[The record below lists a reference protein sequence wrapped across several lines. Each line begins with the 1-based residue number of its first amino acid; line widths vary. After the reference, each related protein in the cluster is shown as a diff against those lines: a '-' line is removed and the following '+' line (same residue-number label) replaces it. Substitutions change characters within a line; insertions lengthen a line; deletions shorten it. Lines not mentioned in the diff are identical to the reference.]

1 MRHRGIFNLFA
12 KSPFGPTQK
21 HLKKAIECAQQLRP
35 LFEAVCD
42 ANDDEMQQV
51 VERIDR
57 LEHETDEIK
66 NEIRNHLPKSLF
78 LPVDRR
84 DLLELIHMQ
93 DSIADS
99 TQEVAGILTLKPLRL
114 PDDLKPDVMSFIDEI
129 LSTCDLASKIGSE
142 LDELTEATFG
152 GPEAE
157 KVLKMIEQLDDYE
170 NKSEMLERRL
180 SRRLFALEAQ
190 MKPIDVMLW
199 YQVFF
204 TAGQVANY
212 AERMGNR
219 LRLLIAQA

>member
-1 MRHRGIFNLFA
+1 MRARSIANLFS
-12 KSPFGPTQK
+12 KSPFGPTQA

-35 LFEAVCD
+35 LFEAALAYDTERLAAVT
-42 ANDDEMQQV
+42 
-51 VERIDR
+51 ERIND
-57 LEHETDEIK
+57 LEHETDLLK
-66 NEIRNHLPKSLF
+66 NEIRDTLPRSLF

-99 TQEVAGILTLKPLRL
+99 AQEVAGLLSLKELRL
-114 PDDLKPDVMSFIDEI
+114 PEDLKPTVMELIEEI
-129 LSTCDLASKIGSE
+129 LVTCDMALAIGSE
-142 LDELTEATFG
+142 MDELSETSFG

-157 KVLKMIEQLDDYE
+157 RVLSMINQLDDVE
-170 NKSEMLERRL
+170 TKSDVIGVQL
-180 SRRLFALEAQ
+180 SKALFAREDE
-190 MKPIDVMLW
+190 MKPVDVMLW
-199 YQVFF
+199 YKVFY

>member
-1 MRHRGIFNLFA
+1 MRARSIANLFS
-12 KSPFGPTQK
+12 KSPFGPTQA

-35 LFEAVCD
+35 LFETALAYDTEQLAV
-42 ANDDEMQQV
+42 V
-51 VERIDR
+51 TERIND
-57 LEHETDEIK
+57 LEHETDLLK
-66 NEIRNHLPKSLF
+66 NEIRDTLPRSLF

-99 TQEVAGILTLKPLRL
+99 AQEVAGLLSLKELRL
-114 PDDLKPDVMSFIDEI
+114 PEDLKPTVMELIEEI
-129 LSTCDLASKIGSE
+129 LVTCDMALAIGSE
-142 LDELTEATFG
+142 MDELSETSFG

-157 KVLKMIEQLDDYE
+157 RVLSMINQLDDVE
-170 NKSEMLERRL
+170 TKSDVIGVQL
-180 SRRLFALEAQ
+180 SKALFAREDE
-190 MKPIDVMLW
+190 MKPVDVMLW
-199 YQVFF
+199 YKVFY

>member
-1 MRHRGIFNLFA
+1 MRARSIANLFS
-12 KSPFGPTQK
+12 KSPFGPTQA

-35 LFEAVCD
+35 LFEAALAYDTERLAAVT
-42 ANDDEMQQV
+42 
-51 VERIDR
+51 ERIND
-57 LEHETDEIK
+57 LEHETDLLK
-66 NEIRNHLPKSLF
+66 NEIRDTLPRSLF

-99 TQEVAGILTLKPLRL
+99 AQEVAGLLSLKELRL
-114 PDDLKPDVMSFIDEI
+114 PEDLKPTVMELIEEI
-129 LSTCDLASKIGSE
+129 LVTCDMALAIGSE
-142 LDELTEATFG
+142 MDELSETSFG

-157 KVLKMIEQLDDYE
+157 RVLSMINQLDDVE
-170 NKSEMLERRL
+170 TKSDVIGVQL
-180 SRRLFALEAQ
+180 SKALFAREDE
-190 MKPIDVMLW
+190 MKPVDMMLW
-199 YQVFF
+199 YKVFY